1 MYDLIVIGGGPAG
14 LMAAGQAAA
23 YLGGQGR
30 VLLLEKMEKPARKL
44 RITGKGRC
52 NVTNDRPREE
62 FLAKVRQGTDFFRPA
77 FEAFDNRAAI
87 RWFKSEL
94 GMPLAHERG
103 GRIFPASGRAWDVA
117 EALAAWA
124 VSSGA
129 EIRCHAA
136 VGELTIADNQ
146 IQGVMLESG
155 ERLEARAVVLATGG
169 VSYPTT
175 GSTGDGH
182 EMADAAGHRIEPLRP
197 ALVPLEVAVP
207 GGLKGLMLKNVEL
220 SLLVDGTVAER
231 RFGEMEFTA
240 EGIAGGAIVLQVSR
254 TAVDALIDGRRVEL
268 SVDLK
273 PALSVEKL
281 RNRIGR
287 EIEAL
292 DGDTPIKV
300 LLQKLLP
307 TQLRSVIARA
317 AGLSLSAPAG
327 ELTERE
333 RERLATILKGWRFA
347 VRDYRPFTEAI
358 VTAGGVDLAE
368 VDPLTLAS
376 RRVRGLYFAGELLD
390 IDADTGGYNI
400 QIALS
405 TGYRAGRS
413 AVARINRK

>member
-62 FLAKVRQGTDFFRPA
+62 FLAKVRQGADFFRPA
-77 FEAFDNRAAI
+77 FEAFDNRTAI
-87 RWFKSEL
+87 RWFESEL
-94 GMPLAHERG
+94 GVPLAHERG
-103 GRIFPASGRAWDVA
+103 GRIFPVSGRAWDVA

-182 EMADAAGHRIEPLRP
+182 EMADAAGHCIEPLRP

-220 SLLVDGTVAER
+220 SLWVDGAVAER

-273 PALSVEKL
+273 PALSAEKL

-292 DGDTPIKV
+292 GGDTPVKI